1 MGFFFPSPTG
11 GTGTSTG
18 TGTRGS
24 AADETSALAL
34 SQTLT
39 DVGQGAIISHTTFT
53 DMITVLEGM
62 IDHTHTYTDDWTSN
76 CNCNC
81 TCQCTRGSL

>member
-1 MGFFFPSPTG
+1 MGFFFPSPTA
-11 GTGTSTG
+11 GTGSDSG
-18 TGTRGS
+18 TGTRGES
-24 AADETSALAL
+24 ADTVSALAIPG
-34 SQTLT
+34 TLT
-39 DVGQGAIISHTTFT
+39 DVGEGQVINHTTFLN
-53 DMITVLEGM
+53 MVSVLEGM

>member
-1 MGFFFPSPTG
+1 MGFFFPNPTP
-11 GTGTSTG
+11 GTGTTTG

-24 AADETSALAL
+24 TTDETSSLDVSA
-34 SQTLT
+34 TLT
-39 DVGQGAIISHTTFT
+39 DVSEGAVINHATFLN
-53 DMITVLEGM
+53 MITVLEGM
-62 IDHTHTYTDDWTSN
+62 INHTHSYTDDWTSN